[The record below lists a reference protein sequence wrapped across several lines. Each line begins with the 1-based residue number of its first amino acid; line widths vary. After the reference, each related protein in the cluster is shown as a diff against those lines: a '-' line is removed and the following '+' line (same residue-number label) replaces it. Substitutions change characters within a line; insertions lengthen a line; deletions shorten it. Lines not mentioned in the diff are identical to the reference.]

1 MTDEASYTCDSCG
14 EEIVVPIALSA
25 GTSQEYVEDCP
36 VCCRP
41 NVIHVEVEEDGDVRV
56 LAYSLSCEI
65 KDLLANTQPPT
76 PLPTKAEAT
85 KLFMD
90 RVLPPSLSGLGAKTT
105 ERLLQ
110 LVDETWA
117 DVDDCYEFDWDP
129 AARPA
134 ERKWVC
140 GICGPAA
147 DRAWS

>member
-1 MTDEASYTCDSCG
+1 MGNGVRNLLALLGG
-14 EEIVVPIALSA
+14 EKVPDTFSHFLGDGPLDMAYLLS
-25 GTSQEYVEDCP
+25 G
-36 VCCRP
+36 
-41 NVIHVEVEEDGDVRV
+41 
-56 LAYSLSCEI
+56 EI
-65 KDLLANTQPPT
+65 KDLFANTQPPT

-90 RVLPPSLSGLGAKTT
+90 RVLPPSLSGLGAETT

-140 GICGPAA
+140 EYAVQRLTEPGPVERDEA
-147 DRAWS
+147 